1 METAS
6 VSALFRATV
15 GTPRSVGEIDE
26 QGMGVPAVRSTLNKG
41 LNKGLNKCNAQTVES
56 CGCKFD
62 VNDKLTECGIVTIR
76 EDDVVISRSSTSDKM
91 NKR

>member
-1 METAS
+1 VETAS

-26 QGMGVPAVRSTLNKG
+26 QGMGVPAVRSTLN
-41 LNKGLNKCNAQTVES
+41 NGLNKCNAQTVACCS
-56 CGCKFD
+56 CKFD
-62 VNDKLTECGIVTIR
+62 ANDKLTECGIVTIR
-76 EDDVVISRSSTSDKM
+76 EDDIVVIGSSTSDKM